1 MPDRDPAIPAQLLQR
16 VELLEAELAALRAGE
31 EQFRRLAENA
41 SDMIYRYEVQ
51 PQRRFTYVS
60 PAAAELTGYIPADYY
75 ADPELSVKITH
86 PADRPI
92 IRTLLAGKFVWDV
105 PVTLRWQRRDG
116 GLVWTEQTN
125 TPILDAAGDLVALEG
140 IVRDVTRRKQA
151 EDALRRTAKR
161 LELLHTIDRDIL
173 AAHSPEDTARAA
185 LRHMRQLI
193 NCRFAGLGVLEPSG
207 DLALLAADDP
217 ADELPRSPGL
227 PSALQRGETASV
239 DTAGPRLIYLPVA
252 AQERLIGAL
261 ILGLDPAG
269 DLPPDHLDIARD
281 VANSAAL
288 AIQNAALFRS
298 VVEQHDQ
305 LRLLTARLS
314 ELEETERQRLAREL
328 HDRIGQ
334 NLTALGINLNIVRAQ
349 LPVDADPRAASRID
363 DSLQLVAETVERV
376 RDVMSD
382 LRPPVLDDYGL
393 LAALRWHG
401 ERFGA
406 LTGVAVE
413 VSGSEFEPRLP
424 LTTELAV
431 FRIAQEALNNV
442 ARHARASR
450 VDVTLARP
458 GGRAQ
463 VIIADDGVGFD
474 PLTRRARGGRP
485 TWGLL
490 TMRERAEA
498 VDGRV
503 DIDTAPGQGT
513 RVIITLDR
521 TVTS

>member
-1 MPDRDPAIPAQLLQR
+1 MPDSDRPDPAQLLRR
-16 VELLEAELAALRAGE
+16 VEQLEAELVALRAGE

-41 SDMIYRYEVQ
+41 SDMIYRYEIQ
-51 PQRRFTYVS
+51 PRRRFAYVS
-60 PAAAELTGYIPADYY
+60 PAATELTGYTPADYY

-116 GLVWTEQTN
+116 ILVWTEQTN

-140 IVRDVTRRKQA
+140 IVRDVTRRKEA

-173 AAHSPEDTARAA
+173 AAHSPEATAQAA

-193 NCRFAGLGVLEPSG
+193 DCRFAGLGVLEAGSVVV
-207 DLALLAADDP
+207 LAADDP
-217 ADELPRSPGL
+217 AGELPRLPGL
-227 PSALQRGETASV
+227 PTALQHGETASV
-239 DTAGPRLIYLPVA
+239 DMAAGPRLIYLPVA
-252 AQERLIGAL
+252 AQERLIGVL
-261 ILGLDPAG
+261 ILGLEPG
-269 DLPPDHLDIARD
+269 GELPPDHLDIARD

-314 ELEETERQRLAREL
+314 ELEEIGRQRLAREL

-349 LPVDADPRAASRID
+349 LPADAEPRTVNRID

-393 LAALRWHG
+393 LATLKWHG

-413 VSGSEFEPRLP
+413 VNGSEFEPRLP
-424 LTTELAV
+424 LITELAV

-450 VDVTLARP
+450 VDITLIR
-458 GGRAQ
+458 RASQ
-463 VIIADDGVGFD
+463 AQIVIADDGVGFD
-474 PLTRRARGGRP
+474 PLTRPRAARP

-513 RVIITLDR
+513 RVIITIER
-521 TVTS
+521 TVTT